1 MQTPGMM
8 ATRRTASNRC
18 PVPRTV
24 APCFSIPYPD
34 GLTAAGARSAGDAD
48 RARDPLPHAGSMT
61 NLTALDVLLEE
72 SSDPD
77 NPDAAEL
84 LEIMRSVRTIAVVGI
99 SRDPTKAA
107 RRVPSY
113 LAAKGYDVLPV
124 NPFATRILGRP
135 ARKSL
140 AEVTEPV
147 DMVVV
152 FRPSDE
158 AATHLAEA
166 AARPERPVV
175 WLQQDIRADKAAA
188 EARARGIRVVQDMCA
203 YRVHRAAPADR

>member
-1 MQTPGMM
+1 MPTG
-8 ATRRTASNRC
+8 RG
-18 PVPRTV
+18 VP
-24 APCFSIPYPD
+24 
-34 GLTAAGARSAGDAD
+34 LDAQ
-48 RARDPLPHAGSMT
+48 PMT
-61 NLTALDVLLEE
+61 NLTALDILLQE

-84 LEIMRSVRTIAVVGI
+84 LDIVRSARTIAVVGI
-99 SRDPTKAA
+99 SRDPAKAA

-135 ARKSL
+135 AEKSL
-140 AEVTEPV
+140 AGITEPV

-152 FRPSDE
+152 FRPSEE
-158 AATHLAEA
+158 AGTHLAEA

-175 WLQQDIRADKAAA
+175 WLQQDIRADEEAAA
-188 EARARGIRVVQDMCA
+188 ARARGIRVVQDMCV
-203 YRVHRAAPADR
+203 YQVHRAATASERLTRQ